1 MNKKL
6 YTLYAVV
13 FSLALLACSDDN
25 VSGSSEDPNAVTAEK
40 NSSSSSL
47 DEDLSSS
54 LVAES
59 SSSVKKKSSSSGMP
73 VLCKVSGD
81 WGDVGCAPGPG
92 FSDGDLWSDGN
103 SVVKTKTFAEDS
115 TKFGERAGEI
125 FIETDSI
132 EGSVTRI
139 FWDPDSSSEFK
150 GFLSGSYQFDPDSM
164 TADSY
169 FNIGF
174 YVAGFDSSGAML
186 SADISNWKG
195 ICMMYRGSIE
205 PVIQLDLGDS
215 LNKELGYALPS
226 VTVITTKEDPG
237 FSLIRGRT
245 NEILCYEWNQFKQ
258 PDIKGKHKVIS
269 GEEAAKHVAKV
280 IFHFQAQP
288 GSDYGFF
295 SFLAFGTSKDQEER
309 STPSE
314 VDPCKGK
321 GGEACVVPGHGD
333 LWSPDDY
340 QVSTKA
346 YSYRPSK
353 FGYGAGTFFY
363 DDGRKNGAKT
373 YVEWYES
380 GWLSDSNKTNH
391 FEKFSSYYPSAAVGL
406 VKGDMDKNLF
416 FDIGFYVAGFDT
428 NGEII
433 SADISNWN
441 GICVVVKYE
450 ASDEKMKLSMQL
462 DLGDSINPKIGN
474 VLPEVVLESSDVA
487 QCFEWNQFKQSGADK
502 IISGE
507 EAAKNVA
514 RIIFHFESALET
526 EVLFGFEILA
536 IGTNRE
542 E

>member
-6 YTLYAVV
+6 YTACLGS
-13 FSLALLACSDDN
+13 FMLAILACSGDN
-25 VSGSSEDPNAVTAEK
+25 VSGSSEDPSVLTAEK

-47 DEDLSSS
+47 DLN
-54 LVAES
+54 LS

-81 WGDVGCAPGPG
+81 WGDVGCAPGPE
-92 FSDGDLWSDGN
+92 FSDGDLWSEGDH
-103 SVVKTKTFAEDS
+103 VVKTNVLTDGSA
-115 TKFGERAGEI
+115 KFEMHAGEI
-125 FIETDSI
+125 FVETDAI
-132 EGSVTRI
+132 QGSVTRV
-139 FWDPDSSSEFK
+139 FMGPDSSSEFK

-174 YVAGFDSSGAML
+174 YVAGFDSSGTML
-186 SADISNWKG
+186 SADISNWNG

-237 FSLIRGRT
+237 FSLVRGRT

-258 PDIKGKHKVIS
+258 PDIKGEHEIIS

-288 GSDYGFF
+288 GSDHGFF
-295 SFLAFGTSKDQEER
+295 YFLAIGTSRDQENR
-309 STPSE
+309 SAPPE

-321 GGEACVVPGHGD
+321 GGEICVVPGHGD
-333 LWSPDDY
+333 LWSVGDN
-340 QVSTKA
+340 QVNTKV
-346 YSYRPSK
+346 YSYRPSM
-353 FGYGAGTFFY
+353 FRDDAGTFFY
-363 DDGRKNGAKT
+363 DDGRKNGAET
-373 YVEWYES
+373 DVEWYES
-380 GWLSDSNKTNH
+380 GWLSDSDKTGR
-391 FEKFSSYYPSAAVGL
+391 FDKFSSNYPSTGGHL
-406 VKGDMDKNLF
+406 IKGDMDKNLF
-416 FDIGFYVAGFDT
+416 FDIGFYVAGFDSNKT
-428 NGEII
+428 AIP
-433 SADISNWN
+433 ADISNWN
-441 GICVVVKYE
+441 GICVVIKYV

-462 DLGDSINPKIGN
+462 DLGDSINQKIGN
-474 VLPEVVLESSDVA
+474 VLPEVVLESSEVA
-487 QCFEWNQFKQSGADK
+487 QCFEWDQFKQPGADR

-526 EVLFGFEILA
+526 EVLFGFDILA
-536 IGTNRE
+536 IGTNRDE
-542 E
+542 